1 VIALTTLL
9 RDAWARA
16 RTAPPGVAALPVRQ
30 AAVAVALE
38 TWGEGRVTS
47 LPELINLGAWS
58 WLSRERAI
66 VHTVRPSV
74 PRLVASTDLHQLP
87 DAPPALLAA
96 PWCVEVGR
104 PERGERLW
112 GETWALAGYTLDGT
126 TYLIGLDGEGAHV
139 VPWRPRWSGRELAAG
154 VDTRVMDDVLA
165 ELGLVGTVEGAPA
178 HAAWAV
184 EAVRWAVT
192 YAVLLDAAGSP
203 VRVSEEAP
211 PRERTP
217 AKQREAR
224 DWSVSRITLTPDGER
239 IVAPSAGE
247 TGTGEAPD
255 TTGRT
260 AAKVTVRGHLKR
272 QRYGQGN
279 AQVRWIYVEG
289 YDARRW
295 VAPWTTRDVGAG
307 KPS

>member
-1 VIALTTLL
+1 MIALTTLL
-9 RDAWARA
+9 RDAWRVA
-16 RTAPPGVAALPVRQ
+16 RTAPPGVAALPVRH
-30 AAVAVALE
+30 AAAAVALE
-38 TWGEGRVTS
+38 TWGEARATS
-47 LPELINLGAWS
+47 VPELTNLAAWS

-87 DAPPALLAA
+87 DAPPALLCA
-96 PWCVEVGR
+96 PWCIEVGR

-112 GETWALAGYTLDGT
+112 GETWALAGYTLDDV
-126 TYLIGLDGEGAHV
+126 TYLVGLDGEGAHV

-154 VDTRVMDDVLA
+154 VDTRVMDEVLA
-165 ELGLVGTVEGAPA
+165 ELGLVGTVAGAPE
-178 HAAWAV
+178 HAAWAT

-192 YAVLLDAAGSP
+192 YAVLLDAAGAP
-203 VRVSEEAP
+203 VRVSEEAT

-224 DWSVSRITLTPDGER
+224 DWSVSMVTLTPDGER
-239 IVAPSAGE
+239 IVGPSAPEGGDAA
-247 TGTGEAPD
+247 TLD

-260 AAKVTVRGHLKR
+260 AARVTVRGHLKR
-272 QRYGQGN
+272 QRYGAGN
-279 AQVRWIYVEG
+279 ASVRWIYVEG